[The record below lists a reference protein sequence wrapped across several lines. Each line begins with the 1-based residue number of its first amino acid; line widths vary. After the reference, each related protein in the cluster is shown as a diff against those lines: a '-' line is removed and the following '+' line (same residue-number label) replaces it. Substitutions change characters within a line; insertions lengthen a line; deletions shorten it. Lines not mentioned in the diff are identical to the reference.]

1 MTEKYY
7 KFVIGITG
15 SSGIIYAI
23 NFIQTLARCVYGESY
38 VIISNSAKIV
48 LQKEMNLSIRTNEE
62 LIDYSL
68 KDMKTP
74 IHQFFI
80 ENIKNIGARP
90 ASGSFVHDG
99 MIIIPCSMKTLSSIA
114 NGYSSNLIERSA
126 EVCLKE
132 RRRIVVV
139 PRETPLSLIHIENM
153 KKLTQA
159 GGIVLPASP
168 GFYHHP
174 KTIEDLA
181 NFISGKILNL
191 FGIEQKVFP
200 SWKG

>member
-1 MTEKYY
+1 MTNKSY

-23 NFIQTLARCVYGESY
+23 NFLKTLARNISGESY
-38 VIISNSAKIV
+38 VIISDSAKMV
-48 LQKEMNLSIRTNEE
+48 LQKEMNLNIKSNEDF
-62 LIDYSL
+62 IKYSL
-68 KDMKTP
+68 KDIESP
-74 IHQFFI
+74 VHQFFL
-80 ENIKNIGARP
+80 ENFKNIGAKT
-90 ASGSFVHDG
+90 ASGSFLHDG
-99 MIIIPCSMKTLSSIA
+99 MIIIPCSMKTLSGIA

-132 RRRIVVV
+132 RRKIVVV

-153 KKLTQA
+153 RKFTQA

-168 GFYHHP
+168 GFYHNP
-174 KTIEDLA
+174 QTIEDLA